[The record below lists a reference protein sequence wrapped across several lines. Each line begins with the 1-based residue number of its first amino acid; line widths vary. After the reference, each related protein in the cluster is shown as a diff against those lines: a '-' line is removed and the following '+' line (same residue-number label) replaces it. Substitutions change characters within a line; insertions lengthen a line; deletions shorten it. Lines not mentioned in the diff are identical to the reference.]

1 MRCPTC
7 GIAFRHQF
15 NLDCG
20 THVDY
25 QCSCGQLLQWD
36 QPVRAIAPR
45 AFVIGQPE
53 PCEHPE
59 LKNPDALFP
68 SGCAGTKGIV

>member
-7 GIAFRHQF
+7 GIEFSHLF
-15 NLDCG
+15 NLAHG

-45 AFVIGQPE
+45 AFVIGQPQL
-53 PCEHPE
+53 CEHAE
-59 LKNPDALFP
+59 LRNPAALFP
-68 SGCAGTKGIV
+68 GGGPGTEGVV